1 MNRRKAI
8 AQQTKG
14 GKIMESCCCSRTI
27 RSREEKEALLQK
39 IIAREEDMFIKV
51 NEGRKKADCQTQL
64 KTFRAMRYMSFAVLS
79 WDTLQSYYEDLC
91 FAVQEQRNLI
101 VEKYAR
107 IEDLIPVINE
117 SRLIPEIVAIE
128 TAWMGE
134 LHEKYPHAIQ
144 ISPQFANY
152 ERSELETYSDTTL
165 ALYHRDVQTA
175 KNCRVNLVEER
186 YKILYQGMGF
196 ASLAEVEAKAAAKER
211 EAATQPADKNR
222 QSLRLAA
229 N

>member
-1 MNRRKAI
+1 MNRHADRQKAM

-14 GKIMESCCCSRTI
+14 GKIMESCCSRTI
-27 RSREEKEALLQK
+27 RSREAKEALLQK
-39 IIAREEDMFIKV
+39 IIDREKDMFIKV
-51 NEGRKKADCQTQL
+51 NEGREKADCQTQL

-79 WDTLQSYYEDLC
+79 YDTLQSYYEDLC

-107 IEDLIPVINE
+107 LEDLIPIINE
-117 SRLIPEIVAIE
+117 SRLIPQIVEIE
-128 TAWMGE
+128 TNWMRE

-152 ERSELETYSDTTL
+152 ERSELETYSDETL
-165 ALYHRDVQTA
+165 ALYYRDVQTA
-175 KNCRVNLVEER
+175 KNCRINLVEER

-196 ASLAEVEAKAAAKER
+196 ASLAEVEAKAVEKARKMAAPRTAEKSN
-211 EAATQPADKNR
+211 ACG
-222 QSLRLAA
+222 
-229 N
+229 

>member
-1 MNRRKAI
+1 
-8 AQQTKG
+8 
-14 GKIMESCCCSRTI
+14 MESCCCSRTI

-51 NEGRKKADCQTQL
+51 NEGREKADCQTQL

-79 WDTLQSYYEDLC
+79 YDTLQSYYEDLC

-107 IEDLIPVINE
+107 LEDLIPVINE
-117 SRLIPEIVAIE
+117 SRLIPKIVEIE
-128 TAWMGE
+128 TAWMRE

-144 ISPQFANY
+144 ISPQFASY
-152 ERSELETYSDTTL
+152 EHCELETYSDATL

-175 KNCRVNLVEER
+175 KSCHINLVEER

-196 ASLAEVEAKAAAKER
+196 ASLAEVEAKAAAKEC
-211 EAATQPADKNR
+211 EAAAQPANENH
-222 QSLRLAA
+222 QPLQMAA